1 MATELTL
8 TDRALGISRR
18 FTTPGVHP
26 YDEIGWGPRD
36 ARIVEPARGDA
47 PERVVFSQGGC
58 EFPLDWSDT
67 AVRIVASKYFRY
79 GMDDPRRETSL
90 RQVIDRVVDTIRF
103 HGSKGGYFA
112 DDDEAETF
120 AQELRNILV
129 TQKAAFN
136 SPVWFN
142 CGVDVASRESDPDRI
157 LDVDDPP
164 VGTGEPHVNQASA
177 CFILS
182 VNDTMPSI
190 QRWIASE
197 SEIFRGGSGAGVNLS
212 RLRGDGEP
220 LSNGGQASGPV
231 SFMRWA
237 DSGAGSIKSGGGTRR
252 AAKMVI
258 LDGDH
263 PDVLE
268 FVRCKA
274 HEEAKAYALGEMG
287 YDLGLNGDA
296 WRSIQ
301 FQNANN
307 SVRLTDEFF
316 QRAERDDA
324 WQVRAVKGR
333 EPVGEMPARALLTE
347 IAEAAWSCGDP
358 GVQYE
363 DTIQRWHTSPNA
375 GRISGSNPCFPADAR
390 VHTTKGL
397 MPIGQVVSR
406 TDAGERIDVYTHRA
420 TAGANG
426 SQGTPG
432 DGVVAT
438 TPAAVFRNGV
448 SPIVRLRFADGGE
461 LRCTPNHRIWTA
473 NRGYVRADELTA
485 SDRVARNDH
494 ATPATDASWELPVRV
509 EAEAVAFAR
518 GGTKTRTTLPTRWSP
533 ELGELVGH
541 LVGDGCL
548 TGVRADWVYGGDDVA
563 DGMDVRHRDMLTA
576 IAGGA
581 SRQEMENGTVQLRV
595 GSAAVRDMLRGLGV
609 GAGGAHDERVPD
621 AVLQAPPEVQAA
633 FLAGLFGADGC
644 VARVEAG
651 GKATRYVGLGSSSE
665 ALLRDVLCM
674 LNAFGV
680 RGRIYRTREAGVP
693 SFAYT
698 HADGTHVEYATR
710 EMFDLRVT
718 GSDMERFAEAVG
730 FSAPRKAAALDALLA
745 EVGRYRTKDTT
756 RLAAREDDGQEEVYN
771 LAEPLHHSYI
781 VDGVL
786 VANCSEYMHVDDS
799 ACNLASINLM
809 KFLDDDGTFRV
820 EDFRHTV
827 RVVLTAQE
835 IVVTPASYPT
845 KRIGDNARAFRQLGL
860 GYTSLGSLLM
870 CQGVAYDSDEG
881 RAWAGSITALM
892 QGEAYAQSARMAAR
906 VGAYDGYAADK
917 EAQDRVVRMHRD
929 AALHLPTETSRP
941 SYGELRAAAANS
953 LDDAVALGQSDSR
966 LGAPGY
972 RNAQVSVIAPT
983 GTISFMMDAQTT
995 GIEPAIGLVSY
1006 KTLVGGGYMKLVNT
1020 DVERA
1025 LTSLGY
1031 DDAGRNAILGHI
1043 DANGGIEGAPG
1054 LNEEH
1059 LSVFDCAFGV
1069 DGGRTIA
1076 PEGHVRMMAAVQP
1089 FISGAISK
1097 TVNLPNSATVDH
1109 VADIYALGWRLG
1121 LKAIAIYRDGSKRVQ
1136 PLSTSE
1142 RKEQVIAE
1150 AVAAAT
1156 PIRRRL
1162 PDDRAALTHKFSVGG
1177 QEGYIT
1183 VGLYDDGAPG
1193 EIFVKMSKQG
1203 STVSGLMDSVAIA
1216 WSMALQH
1223 GVPVESLIAK
1233 YLDHRFEPSGFTGN
1247 PRIPMARSV
1256 VDYLARWMA
1265 SKFLSEED
1273 QRLAGVLPMAGEAPA
1288 VEAPEPEAPENQLA
1302 FGQVAGGAVE
1312 TPAADDTPAPP
1323 IAAADGGRASGSRLV
1338 LSSTGQTC
1346 SSCGSADMVRS
1357 GSCLTCRTCGATSGC
1372 G

>member
-18 FTTPGVHP
+18 FTTPEVHP
-26 YDEIGWGPRD
+26 YDEIAWGPRD
-36 ARIVEPARGDA
+36 AKIVEPARDGK
-47 PERVVFSQGGC
+47 PERVVFQQDAC

-90 RQVIDRVVDTIRF
+90 REVIDRVVDTIRY
-103 HGSKGGYFA
+103 HGVKGEYFA

-120 AQELRNILV
+120 AQELRHILV

-142 CGVDVASRESDPDRI
+142 CGVAVAAREADADRI

-164 VGTGEPHVNQASA
+164 IGRDEPQVNQASA

-212 RLRGDGEP
+212 NLRGDGEP

-307 SVRLTDEFF
+307 SVRLTDDFF
-316 QRAERDDA
+316 RRVEEDRA
-324 WQVRAVKGR
+324 WQTLSVKGR
-333 EPVGEMPARALLTE
+333 EPTSEMPARDLLKE
-347 IAEAAWSCGDP
+347 ISEAAWACGDP

-375 GRISGSNPCFPADAR
+375 GRISGSNPCFPGDAR
-390 VHTTKGL
+390 VHTTRGPMAIREL
-397 MPIGQVVSR
+397 VGR
-406 TDAGERIDVYTHRA
+406 TEAGERIDVYTHRA

-426 SQGTPG
+426 STGVPG
-432 DGVVAT
+432 EGVVAS
-438 TPAAVFRNGV
+438 TPVAVMRNGV

-461 LRCTPNHRIWTA
+461 LRCTPNHRIWTT
-473 NRGYVRADELTA
+473 NRGYVAAEELTR
-485 SDRVARNDH
+485 SDRVKLNDS
-494 ATPATDASWELPVRV
+494 ATPATDASWELPV
-509 EAEAVAFAR
+509 AVAAPAVSSAR
-518 GGTKTRTTLPTRWSP
+518 GGSKIHTELPSRWSTQ
-533 ELGELVGH
+533 LGELLGH

-548 TGVRADWVYGGDDVA
+548 TDTRVDWVYGGDDLA
-563 DGMDVRHRDMLTA
+563 DGLDESHRRKLTDLV
-576 IAGGA
+576 GGA
-581 SRQEMENGTVQLRV
+581 SRQAMDNGTVQLRV
-595 GSAAVRDMLRGLGV
+595 GSAAWRELLRGLGV
-609 GAGGAHDERVPD
+609 SGARAADKRVPA
-621 AVLQAPPEVQAA
+621 AVASAPVEVQAA

-651 GKATRYVGLGSSSE
+651 GKASRYVGLGSASE
-665 ALLRDVLCM
+665 GLLRDVQRL
-674 LNAFGV
+674 LNTFGV
-680 RGRIYRTREAGVP
+680 RSRIYRTREAAEA

-698 HADGTHVEYATR
+698 RADGTRVEYASH
-710 EMFDLRVT
+710 EMFDLRIT
-718 GSDMERFAEAVG
+718 GSDLQRFADAIG
-730 FSAPRKAAALDALLA
+730 FSTPRKNAALATLLG
-745 EVGRYRTKDTT
+745 ETRRYATKDTT
-756 RLAAREDDGQEEVYN
+756 WLVSREADGQEEVFN
-771 LAEPLHHSYI
+771 LTEPLHHSYI
-781 VDGVL
+781 VDGVV

-809 KFLDDDGTFRV
+809 KFLNDDGTFRV
-820 EDFRHTV
+820 EDFRHAV

-870 CQGVAYDSDEG
+870 CQGLAYDSDEG
-881 RAWAGSITALM
+881 RAWAGAITALM

-929 AALHLPTETSRP
+929 AVLELPSETERP
-941 SYGELRAAAANS
+941 GYAEVRAAAAQA
-953 LDDAVALGQSDSR
+953 LDDAVALGQSGSR
-966 LGAPGY
+966 IGAPGY

-1031 DDAGRNAILGHI
+1031 TDAARNAILAHI
-1043 DANGGIEGAPG
+1043 DATGAIEGAPG
-1054 LNEEH
+1054 LLDAH
-1059 LSVFDCAFGV
+1059 LPVFDCAFGV
-1069 DGGRTIA
+1069 PGGRTIA

-1097 TVNLPNSATVDH
+1097 TVNLPNSATVED
-1109 VADIYALGWRLG
+1109 VADIYTLGWRLG

-1142 RKEQVIAE
+1142 KKEE
-1150 AVAAAT
+1150 AAAQPGGAAT

-1183 VGLYDDGAPG
+1183 VGLYEDGSPG

-1223 GVPVESLIAK
+1223 GVPVESLISK
-1233 YLDHRFEPSGFTGN
+1233 YIDHRFEPSGFTGN

-1265 SKFLSEED
+1265 SKFLSEDD
-1273 QRLAGVLPMAGEAPA
+1273 QRLAGVLPMVDDTTTADAPDDA
-1288 VEAPEPEAPENQLA
+1288 DPAPENQLS
-1302 FGQVAGGAVE
+1302 FGQVAAPASAGANGTATLGTVKRS
-1312 TPAADDTPAPP
+1312 TD
-1323 IAAADGGRASGSRLV
+1323 SRLV
-1338 LSSTGQTC
+1338 LGSTGQTC
-1346 SSCGSADMVRS
+1346 TSCGSSDLVRA

>member
-36 ARIVEPARGDA
+36 ARITEPGKDGKPDRI
-47 PERVVFSQGGC
+47 VFAQDGC

-90 RQVIDRVVDTIRF
+90 RQVIDRVVDTIRY
-103 HGSKGGYFA
+103 HGAKGGYFA
-112 DDDEAETF
+112 DDDEADTF
-120 AQELRNILV
+120 AQELRHILV

-142 CGVDVASRESDPDRI
+142 CGVDVAARERDDDRI

-164 VGTGEPHVNQASA
+164 IGRDEPQVNQASA

-212 RLRGDGEP
+212 NLRGDGEP

-263 PDVLE
+263 PDILE

-316 QRAERDDA
+316 QRVERDEA
-324 WQVRAVKGR
+324 WQTLSVKGR
-333 EPVGEMPARALLTE
+333 EPISEMPARELLTE
-347 IAEAAWSCGDP
+347 IAEAAWACGDP

-375 GRISGSNPCFPADAR
+375 GRISGSNP
-390 VHTTKGL
+390 
-397 MPIGQVVSR
+397 
-406 TDAGERIDVYTHRA
+406 
-420 TAGANG
+420 
-426 SQGTPG
+426 
-432 DGVVAT
+432 
-438 TPAAVFRNGV
+438 
-448 SPIVRLRFADGGE
+448 
-461 LRCTPNHRIWTA
+461 
-473 NRGYVRADELTA
+473 
-485 SDRVARNDH
+485 
-494 ATPATDASWELPVRV
+494 
-509 EAEAVAFAR
+509 
-518 GGTKTRTTLPTRWSP
+518 
-533 ELGELVGH
+533 
-541 LVGDGCL
+541 
-548 TGVRADWVYGGDDVA
+548 
-563 DGMDVRHRDMLTA
+563 
-576 IAGGA
+576 
-581 SRQEMENGTVQLRV
+581 
-595 GSAAVRDMLRGLGV
+595 
-609 GAGGAHDERVPD
+609 
-621 AVLQAPPEVQAA
+621 
-633 FLAGLFGADGC
+633 
-644 VARVEAG
+644 
-651 GKATRYVGLGSSSE
+651 
-665 ALLRDVLCM
+665 
-674 LNAFGV
+674 
-680 RGRIYRTREAGVP
+680 
-693 SFAYT
+693 
-698 HADGTHVEYATR
+698 
-710 EMFDLRVT
+710 
-718 GSDMERFAEAVG
+718 
-730 FSAPRKAAALDALLA
+730 
-745 EVGRYRTKDTT
+745 
-756 RLAAREDDGQEEVYN
+756 
-771 LAEPLHHSYI
+771 
-781 VDGVL
+781 
-786 VANCSEYMHVDDS
+786 CSEYMHVDDS

-870 CQGVAYDSDEG
+870 CQGLAYDSDEG
-881 RAWAGSITALM
+881 RAWAAAITALM

-929 AALHLPTETSRP
+929 AALHLPAAADERRHP
-941 SYGELRAAAANS
+941 APVLGLRYAEVRAAASQA
-953 LDDAVALGQSDSR
+953 LDDAVALGQSPSR
-966 LGAPGY
+966 IGAPGY

-1031 DDAGRNAILGHI
+1031 GDEQRGAIMAHI
-1043 DANGGIEGAPG
+1043 DATGSVHGAPG
-1054 LNEEH
+1054 LSEEH
-1059 LSVFDCAFGV
+1059 LPVFDCAFGV
-1069 DGGRTIA
+1069 PGGRTIL

-1097 TVNLPNSATVDH
+1097 TVNLPNEARVED
-1109 VADIYALGWRLG
+1109 VADIYTLGWRLG

-1142 RKEQVIAE
+1142 KKEQAAVAE
-1150 AVAAAT
+1150 AAAT

-1183 VGLYDDGAPG
+1183 VGLYEDGTPG

-1223 GVPVESLIAK
+1223 GVPVESLISK
-1233 YLDHRFEPSGFTGN
+1233 YIDHRFEPSGFTGN

-1273 QRLAGVLPMAGEAPA
+1273 QRMAGVLPMSEEAA
-1288 VEAPEPEAPENQLA
+1288 TSDRDGDDAPDNQLA
-1302 FGQVAGGAVE
+1302 FAQVA
-1312 TPAADDTPAPP
+1312 TPAPADAP
-1323 IAAADGGRASGSRLV
+1323 AAADGGSVAAVNRASGSRLV

-1346 SSCGSADMVRS
+1346 TSCGSADMVRS

>member
-1 MATELTL
+1 MATDLTL

-18 FTTPGVHP
+18 FTQPGVHP

-36 ARIVEPARGDA
+36 AKITEPPKGDA
-47 PERVVFSQGGC
+47 PERVVFQQEDC

-79 GMDDPRRETSL
+79 GMDDPRRERSL
-90 RQVIDRVVDTIRF
+90 RQVIDRVVDTIRY
-103 HGSKGGYFA
+103 HGDKGGYFA
-112 DDDEAETF
+112 DAAEGETF
-120 AQELRNILV
+120 AQELRHILV

-142 CGVDVASRESDPDRI
+142 CGVSVAARETDADRI

-164 VGTGEPHVNQASA
+164 TEPGEPQVNQASA

-212 RLRGDGEP
+212 NLRGDGEA

-307 SVRLTDEFF
+307 SVRLTDDFF
-316 QRAERDDA
+316 RRVEDDA
-324 WQVRAVKGR
+324 KWQTRAVVGR
-333 EPVGEMPARALLTE
+333 EPTSEMPARELLDE
-347 IAEAAWSCGDP
+347 ISEAAWACGDP

-375 GRISGSNPCFPADAR
+375 GRISGSNPC
-390 VHTTKGL
+390 
-397 MPIGQVVSR
+397 
-406 TDAGERIDVYTHRA
+406 
-420 TAGANG
+420 
-426 SQGTPG
+426 
-432 DGVVAT
+432 
-438 TPAAVFRNGV
+438 
-448 SPIVRLRFADGGE
+448 
-461 LRCTPNHRIWTA
+461 
-473 NRGYVRADELTA
+473 
-485 SDRVARNDH
+485 
-494 ATPATDASWELPVRV
+494 
-509 EAEAVAFAR
+509 
-518 GGTKTRTTLPTRWSP
+518 
-533 ELGELVGH
+533 
-541 LVGDGCL
+541 
-548 TGVRADWVYGGDDVA
+548 
-563 DGMDVRHRDMLTA
+563 
-576 IAGGA
+576 
-581 SRQEMENGTVQLRV
+581 
-595 GSAAVRDMLRGLGV
+595 
-609 GAGGAHDERVPD
+609 
-621 AVLQAPPEVQAA
+621 
-633 FLAGLFGADGC
+633 
-644 VARVEAG
+644 
-651 GKATRYVGLGSSSE
+651 
-665 ALLRDVLCM
+665 
-674 LNAFGV
+674 
-680 RGRIYRTREAGVP
+680 
-693 SFAYT
+693 
-698 HADGTHVEYATR
+698 
-710 EMFDLRVT
+710 
-718 GSDMERFAEAVG
+718 
-730 FSAPRKAAALDALLA
+730 
-745 EVGRYRTKDTT
+745 
-756 RLAAREDDGQEEVYN
+756 
-771 LAEPLHHSYI
+771 
-781 VDGVL
+781 
-786 VANCSEYMHVDDS
+786 SEYMHIDDS

-845 KRIGDNARAFRQLGL
+845 KRIGENARAYRQLGL
-860 GYTSLGSLLM
+860 GFTSLGSLLM
-870 CQGVAYDSDEG
+870 CQGLAYDSDEG
-881 RAWAGSITALM
+881 RAWAGAITALM
-892 QGEAYAQSARMAAR
+892 QGEAYAQSARLAAR
-906 VGAYDGYAADK
+906 VGAYDGYAADA

-929 AALHLPTETSRP
+929 AVLDLPAEGSRP
-941 SYGELRAAAANS
+941 SYAEVRAAAANA
-953 LDDAVALGQSDSR
+953 LDDAVALGQSEAR
-966 LGAPGY
+966 IGAPGY

-1031 DDAGRNAILGHI
+1031 DGSARNAILSHI
-1043 DANGGIEGAPG
+1043 DATGAIEGAPG
-1054 LNEEH
+1054 LAEEH
-1059 LSVFDCAFGV
+1059 LPVFDCAFGV
-1069 DGGRTIA
+1069 PGGRTIA

-1097 TVNLPNSATVDH
+1097 TVNLPNSATVKD
-1109 VADIYALGWRLG
+1109 VADIYTLGWRLG
-1121 LKAIAIYRDGSKRVQ
+1121 LKAIAIYRDGSKRTQ
-1136 PLSTSE
+1136 PLSTT
-1142 RKEQVIAE
+1142 AE
-1150 AVAAAT
+1150 GAAEPAAADATAT

-1183 VGLYDDGAPG
+1183 VGLYEDGTPG

-1223 GVPVESLIAK
+1223 GVPVESLISK
-1233 YLDHRFEPSGFTGN
+1233 YIDHRFEPSGFTGN

-1273 QRLAGVLPMAGEAPA
+1273 QRTAGVLPAADGPAP
-1288 VEAPEPEAPENQLA
+1288 VEAPEGEAPENQLS
-1302 FGQVAGGAVE
+1302 FGQVENGSAQAPSSGLAIAEGAR
-1312 TPAADDTPAPP
+1312 P
-1323 IAAADGGRASGSRLV
+1323 SGPRLV
-1338 LSSTGQTC
+1338 LGSTGQTC
-1346 SSCGSADMVRS
+1346 TSCGSADMVRA

>member
-18 FTTPGVHP
+18 FTTPEVHP
-26 YDEIGWGPRD
+26 YDEIAWGPRD
-36 ARIVEPARGDA
+36 AKIIEPARDGT
-47 PERVVFSQGGC
+47 PERVVFQQDAC

-90 RQVIDRVVDTIRF
+90 RQVIDRVVDTIRY
-103 HGSKGGYFA
+103 HGTKGGYFA

-120 AQELRNILV
+120 AQELRHILV

-142 CGVDVASRESDPDRI
+142 CGVGVAARDADADRI

-164 VGTGEPHVNQASA
+164 IGRDEPQVNQASA

-212 RLRGDGEP
+212 NLRGDGEP

-307 SVRLTDEFF
+307 SVRLTDDFF
-316 QRAERDDA
+316 RRVEEDRA
-324 WQVRAVKGR
+324 WQTLSVKGR
-333 EPVGEMPARALLTE
+333 RPTSEMPARDLLKE
-347 IAEAAWSCGDP
+347 IAEAAWACGDP
-358 GVQYE
+358 GVQHE

-375 GRISGSNPCFPADAR
+375 GRISGSNP
-390 VHTTKGL
+390 
-397 MPIGQVVSR
+397 
-406 TDAGERIDVYTHRA
+406 
-420 TAGANG
+420 
-426 SQGTPG
+426 
-432 DGVVAT
+432 
-438 TPAAVFRNGV
+438 
-448 SPIVRLRFADGGE
+448 
-461 LRCTPNHRIWTA
+461 
-473 NRGYVRADELTA
+473 
-485 SDRVARNDH
+485 
-494 ATPATDASWELPVRV
+494 
-509 EAEAVAFAR
+509 
-518 GGTKTRTTLPTRWSP
+518 
-533 ELGELVGH
+533 
-541 LVGDGCL
+541 
-548 TGVRADWVYGGDDVA
+548 
-563 DGMDVRHRDMLTA
+563 
-576 IAGGA
+576 
-581 SRQEMENGTVQLRV
+581 
-595 GSAAVRDMLRGLGV
+595 
-609 GAGGAHDERVPD
+609 
-621 AVLQAPPEVQAA
+621 
-633 FLAGLFGADGC
+633 
-644 VARVEAG
+644 
-651 GKATRYVGLGSSSE
+651 
-665 ALLRDVLCM
+665 
-674 LNAFGV
+674 
-680 RGRIYRTREAGVP
+680 
-693 SFAYT
+693 
-698 HADGTHVEYATR
+698 
-710 EMFDLRVT
+710 
-718 GSDMERFAEAVG
+718 
-730 FSAPRKAAALDALLA
+730 
-745 EVGRYRTKDTT
+745 
-756 RLAAREDDGQEEVYN
+756 
-771 LAEPLHHSYI
+771 
-781 VDGVL
+781 
-786 VANCSEYMHVDDS
+786 CSEYMHVDDS

-809 KFLDDDGTFRV
+809 KFLNDDGTFRV
-820 EDFRHTV
+820 EDFRHAV

-845 KRIGDNARAFRQLGL
+845 KRIGENARAFRQLGL

-870 CQGVAYDSDEG
+870 CQGLAYDSDEG
-881 RAWAGSITALM
+881 RAWAGAITALM

-906 VGAYDGYAADK
+906 VGAYDGYGNDK

-929 AALHLPTETSRP
+929 AVLDLPSDGGRP
-941 SYGELRAAAANS
+941 GYSEVRAAASQA
-953 LDDAVALGQSDSR
+953 LDDAVALGQSESR
-966 LGAPGY
+966 IGAPGY

-1031 DDAGRNAILGHI
+1031 TDAVRNAILAHI
-1043 DANGGIEGAPG
+1043 DATGAIEGAPG
-1054 LNEEH
+1054 LLDAH
-1059 LSVFDCAFGV
+1059 LTVFDCAFGV
-1069 DGGRTIA
+1069 PGGRTIG

-1097 TVNLPNSATVDH
+1097 TVNLPNSATVDD
-1109 VADIYALGWRLG
+1109 VADIYTLGWRLG

-1142 RKEQVIAE
+1142 KKEQA
-1150 AVAAAT
+1150 AAQAAAAT

-1183 VGLYDDGAPG
+1183 VGLYEDGSPG

-1223 GVPVESLIAK
+1223 GVPVESLISK
-1233 YLDHRFEPSGFTGN
+1233 YIDHRFEPSGFTGN

-1273 QRLAGVLPMAGEAPA
+1273 QRLAGVLPMADGHAAADASGEEDP
-1288 VEAPEPEAPENQLA
+1288 APENQLS
-1302 FGQVAGGAVE
+1302 FGQVAAPANSASNGTATLGAVKRS
-1312 TPAADDTPAPP
+1312 TD
-1323 IAAADGGRASGSRLV
+1323 SRLV
-1338 LSSTGQTC
+1338 LGSTGQTC
-1346 SSCGSADMVRS
+1346 TSCGSSDLVRA

>member
-8 TDRALGISRR
+8 TDRALGITRR
-18 FTTPGVHP
+18 FTTPAIHP
-26 YDEIGWGPRD
+26 YDEIAWGPRD
-36 ARIVEPARGDA
+36 ARITEPAKGDT
-47 PERVVFSQGGC
+47 PERVVFEQNDC

-90 RQVIDRVVDTIRF
+90 RQVIDRVVDTIRY
-103 HGSKGGYFA
+103 HGEKGGYFVDA
-112 DDDEAETF
+112 DEAETF
-120 AQELRNILV
+120 AQELRHILV

-142 CGVDVASRESDPDRI
+142 CGVSVAAREADADRI

-164 VGTGEPHVNQASA
+164 IGRDEPQVNQASA

-212 RLRGDGEP
+212 NLRGDGEA

-263 PDVLE
+263 PDILE

-307 SVRLTDEFF
+307 SVRLTDDFF
-316 QRAERDDA
+316 RRLEENRPWQTHTVKDHRPAAEL
-324 WQVRAVKGR
+324 
-333 EPVGEMPARALLTE
+333 PARELLNE
-347 IAEAAWSCGDP
+347 IAEAAWACGDP

-375 GRISGSNPCFPADAR
+375 GRISGSNPC
-390 VHTTKGL
+390 
-397 MPIGQVVSR
+397 
-406 TDAGERIDVYTHRA
+406 
-420 TAGANG
+420 
-426 SQGTPG
+426 
-432 DGVVAT
+432 
-438 TPAAVFRNGV
+438 
-448 SPIVRLRFADGGE
+448 
-461 LRCTPNHRIWTA
+461 
-473 NRGYVRADELTA
+473 
-485 SDRVARNDH
+485 
-494 ATPATDASWELPVRV
+494 
-509 EAEAVAFAR
+509 
-518 GGTKTRTTLPTRWSP
+518 
-533 ELGELVGH
+533 
-541 LVGDGCL
+541 
-548 TGVRADWVYGGDDVA
+548 
-563 DGMDVRHRDMLTA
+563 
-576 IAGGA
+576 
-581 SRQEMENGTVQLRV
+581 
-595 GSAAVRDMLRGLGV
+595 
-609 GAGGAHDERVPD
+609 
-621 AVLQAPPEVQAA
+621 
-633 FLAGLFGADGC
+633 
-644 VARVEAG
+644 
-651 GKATRYVGLGSSSE
+651 
-665 ALLRDVLCM
+665 
-674 LNAFGV
+674 
-680 RGRIYRTREAGVP
+680 
-693 SFAYT
+693 
-698 HADGTHVEYATR
+698 
-710 EMFDLRVT
+710 
-718 GSDMERFAEAVG
+718 
-730 FSAPRKAAALDALLA
+730 
-745 EVGRYRTKDTT
+745 
-756 RLAAREDDGQEEVYN
+756 
-771 LAEPLHHSYI
+771 
-781 VDGVL
+781 
-786 VANCSEYMHVDDS
+786 SEYMHIGDS
-799 ACNLASINLM
+799 ACNLASLNLR
-809 KFLDDDGTFRV
+809 KFLNDDGTFRI

-845 KRIGDNARAFRQLGL
+845 KRIGENARAFRQLGL
-860 GYTSLGSLLM
+860 GFTSLGSLLM
-870 CQGVAYDSDEG
+870 CQGLAYDSDEG
-881 RAWAGSITALM
+881 RAWAGAITALM

-906 VGAYDGYAADK
+906 VGAYDGYPADR
-917 EAQDRVVRMHRD
+917 EAQDGVVRMHRD
-929 AALHLPTETSRP
+929 AVLDLPAETSHP
-941 SYGELRAAAANS
+941 GYGELRAAASQA
-953 LDDAVALGQSDSR
+953 LDDAVALGQSEAR
-966 LGAPGY
+966 IGAPGY

-1031 DDAGRNAILGHI
+1031 SDNARNLILTHI
-1043 DANGGIEGAPG
+1043 DTTGAIAGAPG
-1054 LNEEH
+1054 LHDEH
-1059 LSVFDCAFGV
+1059 LPVFDCAFGV
-1069 DGGRTIA
+1069 PGGRTIA

-1097 TVNLPNSATVDH
+1097 TVNLPNDATVED
-1109 VADIYALGWRLG
+1109 VADIYTLGWRLG

-1142 RKEQVIAE
+1142 KKEQAT
-1150 AVAAAT
+1150 ADDSAAR

-1183 VGLYDDGAPG
+1183 VGLYEDGAPG

-1223 GVPVESLIAK
+1223 GVPVESLISK
-1233 YLDHRFEPSGFTGN
+1233 YIDHRFEPSGFTGN

-1273 QRLAGVLPMAGEAPA
+1273 QRIAGVLPAGEGAPLEEEPDG
-1288 VEAPEPEAPENQLA
+1288 VEGPDNQLA
-1302 FGQVAGGAVE
+1302 FGQVAAPAGGDGRPAV
-1312 TPAADDTPAPP
+1312 AFGVVKRSRD
-1323 IAAADGGRASGSRLV
+1323 SRLV
-1338 LSSTGQTC
+1338 LGSTGQTC
-1346 SSCGSADMVRS
+1346 TSCGSADMVRS
-1357 GSCLTCRTCGATSGC
+1357 GTCLTCRTCGATSGC